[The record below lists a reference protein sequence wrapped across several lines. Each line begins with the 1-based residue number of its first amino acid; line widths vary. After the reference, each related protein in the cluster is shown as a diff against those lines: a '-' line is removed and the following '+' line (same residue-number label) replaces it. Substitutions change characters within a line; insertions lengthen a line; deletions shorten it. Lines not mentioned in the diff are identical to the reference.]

1 MNLSEI
7 VVNGARYFGDKT
19 ALVYQDNGYN
29 YQDLNALIDNIA
41 LYLKEFGTIPGDRV
55 ALYLPNCP
63 QWIAVYYAIIR
74 IGAVSVCVSYK
85 LKIYEAYGMTETASL
100 VTYNHRY
107 KHKIGSVGM
116 PAGIVEVKII
126 DRNGTELPGGET
138 GEIAIRGPNVMK
150 GYINK
155 PKESA
160 EILRDGWLHSG
171 DLGYLDE
178 QGYLFIVDR
187 IKDVII
193 SGGLNIYPSEVEDV
207 LYKHSAVE
215 ECSVIGMPH
224 PEYGEAVTAYVIKKQ
239 DRICA
244 EDDLIRF
251 CKKRIASY
259 KAPKKILFVREL
271 PKSPTGKILKRVI
284 RKSIDNS
291 D

>member
-1 MNLSEI
+1 
-7 VVNGARYFGDKT
+7 
-19 ALVYQDNGYN
+19 
-29 YQDLNALIDNIA
+29 
-41 LYLKEFGTIPGDRV
+41 
-55 ALYLPNCP
+55 
-63 QWIAVYYAIIR
+63 
-74 IGAVSVCVSYK
+74 
-85 LKIYEAYGMTETASL
+85 
-100 VTYNHRY
+100 
-107 KHKIGSVGM
+107 
-116 PAGIVEVKII
+116 
-126 DRNGTELPGGET
+126 
-138 GEIAIRGPNVMK
+138 MK

-187 IKDVII
+187 IKDMII

-271 PKSPTGKILKRVI
+271 PKAPTGKILKRVI
-284 RKSIDNS
+284 RKSFDKS